1 MQGPSPAGDGSTV
14 SRFRPPGNVMTF
26 LIERY
31 AGVLTAPELAVAGR
45 DAERWAR
52 EADPSSNTR
61 YLGSIL
67 VPADEMAFC
76 LFEGDSAE
84 LVRGAVEGAA
94 LPFERI
100 VEAIPVNGHRAWRQA
115 RR

>member
-1 MQGPSPAGDGSTV
+1 M
-14 SRFRPPGNVMTF
+14 NF

-31 AGVLTAPELAVAGR
+31 AGVLTAPQLAAAGR
-45 DAERWAR
+45 DAELWAR

-67 VPADEMAFC
+67 VPADEMALC

-100 VEAIPVNGHRAWRQA
+100 VEAMPVNGCWTWTEGDQ
-115 RR
+115 

>member
-1 MQGPSPAGDGSTV
+1 
-14 SRFRPPGNVMTF
+14 MTF

-31 AGVLTAPELAVAGR
+31 AGNLTASQLAAAGR

-52 EADPSSNTR
+52 ETDSSSNMR

-67 VPADEMAFC
+67 VPADEMALC

-84 LVRGAVEGAA
+84 LVRRAVEGAA

-100 VEAIPVNGHRAWRQA
+100 VEAIPVNGRGTSEAGQR
-115 RR
+115 

>member
-1 MQGPSPAGDGSTV
+1 
-14 SRFRPPGNVMTF
+14 MTF

-31 AGVLTAPELAVAGR
+31 AGALTAPQLAAAGR
-45 DAERWAR
+45 DAEQQAR

-67 VPADEMAFC
+67 VPADEMALC

-84 LVRGAVEGAA
+84 QVRRAVEGAA
-94 LPFERI
+94 LSFERI
-100 VEAIPVNGHRAWRQA
+100 VEVIPVNSRLPWNEGVR
-115 RR
+115 